1 MFMLHAK
8 FNAAPPFNRAPTMVF
23 QVPLVT
29 GVAQLLLRVVVAAR
43 EKKKKKKRERAGREK
58 EEEKKL
64 ATATTMVKKNE
75 NKAVTTPMAT
85 PMAETKTEVATP
97 APDQRSSSSI
107 LGRGSHLEPTGGT
120 PSAEVGEQGERE
132 GTSIVFAGV
141 QNLEIEV

>member
-1 MFMLHAK
+1 M
-8 FNAAPPFNRAPTMVF
+8 
-23 QVPLVT
+23 T

-43 EKKKKKKRERAGREK
+43 EKREKRGRAGREK

-97 APDQRSSSSI
+97 APDQRSSI
-107 LGRGSHLEPTGGT
+107 LDRGSHLEPTGGT

>member
-1 MFMLHAK
+1 MLHAK

-43 EKKKKKKRERAGREK
+43 EKREKRERAGREK

-75 NKAVTTPMAT
+75 NKAVATPMAT
-85 PMAETKTEVATP
+85 PTAETKTEVATP
-97 APDQRSSSSI
+97 APDQRSSSI
-107 LGRGSHLEPTGGT
+107 LDRGSHLEPTGGT